1 MRMSSRGSPWLEAGP
16 SPSAPRALQRARGWG
31 QGWGGRPRSCPFP
44 WGQHDHSELGTKGPY
59 SLQRPGVCGGGR
71 VQGPGGGRVVPAES
85 SVPGFPGTPS
95 TCPWTDRR
103 SGPTPGSDAQGTP
116 NWAKAIGGRARLLL
130 PPSPLDARI
139 KLGLG
144 WGKGGGVTP
153 GGQGFCPL
161 PVPLQRG
168 AFRAI
173 MLALPLASAWSTGL
187 ALTPHPGDSSAM
199 SPPGVVANTGTRL
212 AVVLRARRWA
222 EAAPREAGRLGVGQ
236 ATARCG
242 QQRWRGRA
250 EQEPLARA
258 GGGTQARL
266 GRGPS

>member
-1 MRMSSRGSPWLEAGP
+1 MGGPGAALFLGVNMTTVSWGQKALILFRGLECAGEGEYKDRVGAGWCLRRAASLGFREPPPPARGQTGGVGQLREVMHRGLPTGPRPWGAGP
-16 SPSAPRALQRARGWG
+16 DCSFLLV
-31 QGWGGRPRSCPFP
+31 P
-44 WGQHDHSELGTKGPY
+44 W
-59 SLQRPGVCGGGR
+59 
-71 VQGPGGGRVVPAES
+71 
-85 SVPGFPGTPS
+85 
-95 TCPWTDRR
+95 
-103 SGPTPGSDAQGTP
+103 TPGSSWGWD
-116 NWAKAIGGRARLLL
+116 GGKR
-130 PPSPLDARI
+130 
-139 KLGLG
+139 G
-144 WGKGGGVTP
+144 GGGVTP